1 MRSLHTWV
9 EVYNRWQALG
19 GWIPGQAPTFLDAY
33 QFQETVAVPML
44 KALTGQNTTQAHIN
58 IDNAVVGSN
67 IRHNVCKTPRWQ
79 SPASIQAL
87 DWVKLFDPVAHAKLQ
102 QTRAAADYKKV
113 KVSWLGGI
121 KSRLCSVGHP
131 PKGFWIICYGQ
142 FLWIA
147 SEFEVW
153 TTASTNHLCT
163 KVSMPSFFTAAVFL
177 SNAISKRPLLLHEGH
192 PFRTI

>member
-44 KALTGQNTTQAHIN
+44 KALIK
-58 IDNAVVGSN
+58 IDDAVGSN
-67 IRHNVCKTPRWQ
+67 IRHNVCKI
-79 SPASIQAL
+79 AEMAIQAL

-102 QTRAAADYKKV
+102 QTRAAADYRKV

-121 KSRLCSVGHP
+121 RSRLCSIGHP
-131 PKGFWIICYGQ
+131 TIRQ
-142 FLWIA
+142 RA
-147 SEFEVW
+147 SGLSARGTSFTSLESLRFGL
-153 TTASTNHLCT
+153 AAGTNHLCT

-177 SNAISKRPLLLHEGH
+177 SNAISKRPLLLHEGQ